1 MSMRKNKL
9 PVLPLLLVLLLSLC
23 LGAYPVSAASLKKPS
38 GLKVQKTAARE
49 VKLTWKKVSGAK
61 GYVIYQK
68 KGSASYKKVK
78 KTGNISSLKIKN
90 LSYGQKYY
98 FRIRAYKTVGGKTVY
113 SSYSSSVKIT
123 IPKKKAPIPTPTPT
137 PVPRVFTVTPK
148 SNPYQNRYIKT
159 AAFTEKTRSHYVLLS
174 YMEYFSTIGGGEL
187 HLKKGVY
194 NLAYNLYVPSNV
206 TLVFEDGVIIKSLK
220 KAGLFVLYDNND
232 ARAGVKY
239 SGYNGVHDVKFI
251 GKGTVIFDKEYSGS
265 DAILMG
271 HTKNILIQGITFANM
286 SGKTSHF
293 IEMDASYN
301 VEIKNCTFS
310 GCTSTGVKE
319 AINLDVP
326 DAATGGFTW
335 GGSTMDKTADDTIY
349 IHDNVFRNLAAG
361 VGTHMYT
368 PGHPHRNIRIENNT
382 FSSCRV
388 FAIRAQN
395 WENSTIKNNTFTNIK
410 SATASEPAFAVDAR
424 GISNV
429 TVSGNT
435 ASACDAFMEIIV
447 SRYSEDTIAKKPGLA
462 DYEPVYNSV
471 KEEDVVYNTVSG
483 LGTSYDISFT
493 NVIYNQMKYTVY
505 WNVKNA

>member
-1 MSMRKNKL
+1 
-9 PVLPLLLVLLLSLC
+9 
-23 LGAYPVSAASLKKPS
+23 
-38 GLKVQKTAARE
+38 
-49 VKLTWKKVSGAK
+49 
-61 GYVIYQK
+61 
-68 KGSASYKKVK
+68 
-78 KTGNISSLKIKN
+78 
-90 LSYGQKYY
+90 
-98 FRIRAYKTVGGKTVY
+98 
-113 SSYSSSVKIT
+113 
-123 IPKKKAPIPTPTPT
+123 
-137 PVPRVFTVTPK
+137 
-148 SNPYQNRYIKT
+148 
-159 AAFTEKTRSHYVLLS
+159 
-174 YMEYFSTIGGGEL
+174 ME
-187 HLKKGVY
+187 
-194 NLAYNLYVPSNV
+194 
-206 TLVFEDGVIIKSLK
+206 
-220 KAGLFVLYDNND
+220 
-232 ARAGVKY
+232 
-239 SGYNGVHDVKFI
+239 
-251 GKGTVIFDKEYSGS
+251 
-265 DAILMG
+265 
-271 HTKNILIQGITFANM
+271 
-286 SGKTSHF
+286 
-293 IEMDASYN
+293 ASYN

-395 WENSTIKNNTFTNIK
+395 WENSTIKNNMFTNIK

-493 NVIYNQMKYTVY
+493 NVICNHM
-505 WNVKNA
+505 